1 MPTPS
6 SSPADVRA
14 GRLATEEYA
23 KRFADA
29 TPRFTVSQA
38 LLEAERCLYCFD
50 APCAT
55 ACPTSIDVPS
65 FIKRIADGNLR
76 GSAQTILD
84 SNPLGGMCARVCPT
98 ENLCEAVCVRNTQE
112 DRPVAIGRL
121 QRHAVDALMESDRPQ
136 VFTRAPATGKKVA
149 IVGAGP
155 AGLACAYTLARL
167 GHDVVVF
174 DAKPKGGGLNEYG
187 LATYKTPDNFA
198 QRELE
203 WLLAIG
209 GIEIRNNWTLQTEA
223 EVYAL
228 RQRYTAVFQGNVRA
242 ALAGGS
248 LASLREDYDAVFLGM
263 GLAATHQLGVPGEN
277 LQGVRDAVD
286 FIATLRQTQDL
297 STLPVGR
304 RVVVIGG
311 GMTAIDAAVQSKLL
325 GAEDVHIVYRR
336 GKDNMSA
343 STAEQEWAQTNGVTI
358 HHWLAPV
365 EVLGANGHVS
375 AVTFAR
381 QAVVNGKPTATGET
395 ETFEADT
402 VLKAIGQKLGNPV
415 LTESGLTLKDGR
427 IATDEAGATNL
438 KGVWAGGDCRAGGLD
453 LTVEAVEHGKQSA
466 RAIHA
471 FISASVAA

>member
-1 MPTPS
+1 MSTPS

-14 GRLATEEYA
+14 GRLASEEYA

-29 TPRFTVSQA
+29 TPRFTESQA
-38 LLEAERCLYCFD
+38 LLEAERCLYCYD

-76 GSAQTILD
+76 GSAKAILE

-121 QRHAVDALMESDRPQ
+121 QRHAVDALMESDKPQ
-136 VFTRAPATGKKVA
+136 IFTRAPATGKKVA
-149 IVGAGP
+149 VVGAGP
-155 AGLACAYTLARL
+155 AGLACAYTLARE

-174 DAKPKGGGLNEYG
+174 DAKPKAGGLNEYG
-187 LATYKTPDNFA
+187 LASYKTPGDFA
-198 QRELE
+198 QREVQ
-203 WLLAIG
+203 WLLDMG
-209 GIEIRNNWTLQTEA
+209 GITIQNDWKLETVAQLETLRKD
-223 EVYAL
+223 YA
-228 RQRYTAVFQGNVRA
+228 
-242 ALAGGS
+242 
-248 LASLREDYDAVFLGM
+248 AVFLGM
-263 GLAATHQLGVPGEN
+263 GLATTQQLGVVGET
-277 LQGVRDAVD
+277 LQGVQDAVE
-286 FIATLRQTQDL
+286 FIATLRQTEDL

-311 GMTAIDAAVQSKLL
+311 GMTAVDAAVQSKLL
-325 GAEDVHIVYRR
+325 GAEEVHMVYRR
-336 GKDNMSA
+336 GPESLSA

-365 EVLGANGHVS
+365 EVLGHSGHVS
-375 AVTFAR
+375 GITFAR
-381 QAVVNGKPTATGET
+381 QALVGGKLSPTGET
-395 ETFEADT
+395 ETFAADT

-415 LTESGLTLKDGR
+415 LTDSGLTLSGGK
-427 IATDEAGATNL
+427 IATDAAGTTNL

-466 RAIHA
+466 KAIHA
-471 FISASVAA
+471 YLKA

>member
-1 MPTPS
+1 MSTPS
-6 SSPADVRA
+6 SSSADVRA
-14 GRLATEEYA
+14 GRLSSEEYA
-23 KRFADA
+23 KAFADA
-29 TPRFTVSQA
+29 TPRFTNTQA

-76 GSAQTILD
+76 GSAKTILD

-136 VFTRAPATGKKVA
+136 IFTRAPSTGKKVA
-149 IVGAGP
+149 VVGAGP
-155 AGLACAYTLARL
+155 AGLACAYTLARE

-174 DAKPKGGGLNEYG
+174 DASPKAGGLNEYG
-187 LATYKTPDNFA
+187 LASYKTPGNFA
-198 QRELE
+198 QREVQ
-203 WLLAIG
+203 WLLGIG
-209 GIEIRNNWTLQTEA
+209 GITIQNGWKLETVAQLD
-223 EVYAL
+223 AL
-228 RQRYTAVFQGNVRA
+228 RK
-242 ALAGGS
+242 
-248 LASLREDYDAVFLGM
+248 DYDALFLGM
-263 GLAATHQLGVPGEN
+263 GLSTTHQLGVPGED
-277 LQGVRDAVD
+277 LVGVQDATA
-286 FIATLRQTQDL
+286 FIATLRQTEDKA
-297 STLPVGR
+297 TLPVGR

-311 GMTAIDAAVQSKLL
+311 GMTAVDAAVQSKLL
-325 GAEDVHIVYRR
+325 GAAEVHMIYRR
-336 GKDNMSA
+336 GPASLSA

-365 EVLGANGHVS
+365 EVLGTDGHVS
-375 AVTFAR
+375 GITFAR
-381 QAVVNGKPTATGET
+381 QTLIDGKLTATGQT
-395 ETFEADT
+395 ETFAADT

-415 LTESGLTLKDGR
+415 LLDADLTLSGGK
-427 IATDEAGATNL
+427 IATDAEGTTNL

-466 RAIHA
+466 KAIHA
-471 FISASVAA
+471 YLKA